1 MPIRVVVG
9 QYGVQLQL
17 KRILKTR
24 SGFARIKSL
33 VSFCRYQIVDLSTL
47 YSPKPNKG
55 GTAIVRTMPQTF
67 QTCLED
73 QKLLRDGMCH
83 DLSKRTTDKYL
94 IPAMLTIEK
103 YELSPIIV
111 QRKRLL
117 KLDIKDELQNQIHG
131 MLVMIGI
138 ALFSPS
144 WWKIGIHI
152 LFNLSHFV
160 KYTQDDSEQRYIL
173 ISISITI
180 TYKFFISFL

>member
-1 MPIRVVVG
+1 MPMRVVVG

-17 KRILKTR
+17 KRIFKTR
-24 SGFARIKSL
+24 SGLTRIKSFIL
-33 VSFCRYQIVDLSTL
+33 FCRYQIVDLSTL
-47 YSPKPNKG
+47 YSPNPNKG

-73 QKLLRDGMCH
+73 QKFLRDGMCH

-117 KLDIKDELQNQIHG
+117 KLDIKGVLQKQIHG
-131 MLVMIGI
+131 MLVVIGI
-138 ALFSPS
+138 AFFSPS
-144 WWKIGIHI
+144 WWKS
-152 LFNLSHFV
+152 LSI
-160 KYTQDDSEQRYIL
+160 YY
-173 ISISITI
+173 SI
-180 TYKFFISFL
+180 

>member
-1 MPIRVVVG
+1 
-9 QYGVQLQL
+9 
-17 KRILKTR
+17 
-24 SGFARIKSL
+24 
-33 VSFCRYQIVDLSTL
+33 
-47 YSPKPNKG
+47 
-55 GTAIVRTMPQTF
+55 MPQTF

-138 ALFSPS
+138 ALFYLHGCKS
-144 WWKIGIHI
+144 
-152 LFNLSHFV
+152 LSI
-160 KYTQDDSEQRYIL
+160 YLYY
-173 ISISITI
+173 SI
-180 TYKFFISFL
+180 YFIRQIY

>member
-1 MPIRVVVG
+1 MPIRVIVG
-9 QYGVQLQL
+9 QYGVQLEL
-17 KRILKTR
+17 KRIFKTR
-24 SGFARIKSL
+24 IGLVRIKSYIL
-33 VSFCRYQIVDLSTL
+33 FFSYQIVDLSTL

-73 QKLLRDGMCH
+73 QKLLRDGMCQ

-117 KLDIKDELQNQIHG
+117 KLDIKGELQNQIHG
-131 MLVMIGI
+131 MLLMIGI
-138 ALFSPS
+138 VLFSHS
-144 WWKIGIHI
+144 WSKI
-152 LFNLSHFV
+152 N
-160 KYTQDDSEQRYIL
+160 RYPYI
-173 ISISITI
+173 IQ
-180 TYKFFISFL
+180 FISFGQIYLG